1 MGICVLQEKKPLRL
15 DIIWAFSG
23 NEDAR
28 NVGKAFEM
36 FPIAFAL
43 SVADMEATYFIE
55 GKK

>member
-1 MGICVLQEKKPLRL
+1 MG
-15 DIIWAFSG
+15 FSG

-36 FPIAFAL
+36 SPIAFAL
-43 SVADMEATYFIE
+43 SVADMAATYFIE